1 MAHTRVDSAELLSGP
16 AAAVRPPK
24 RPRRSGERS
33 LPVRVANSGAV
44 VKLVPA
50 IAFLLLWELAA
61 NWQNSLLIPNAST
74 TLRSV
79 VEVLGTGETWSA
91 LWISNQALLLGFGAA
106 LLTGIPSGLLMGRV
120 RAIEKMADVWINVL
134 VVLPMAMLMPI
145 IIMSLG
151 FDLRARSLV
160 VLLFAYPMV
169 AVNSRAGVREV
180 PVELIE
186 MSRVFGANERE
197 IWQKVLLYAAAPAIW
212 TGIRIG
218 LGRAI
223 TGMILGELLLVAVGI
238 GRLLQLYKG
247 SFEPANTYALVTI
260 VVAESLLLMALVR
273 RTERRMIPWAHTSV
287 FTSS

>member
-1 MAHTRVDSAELLSGP
+1 M
-16 AAAVRPPK
+16 
-24 RPRRSGERS
+24 
-33 LPVRVANSGAV
+33 
-44 VKLVPA
+44 KLVPA

-91 LWISNQALLLGFGAA
+91 LWISNQALLFGFGAA

-260 VVAESLLLMALVR
+260 VVAESLLLMSLVR